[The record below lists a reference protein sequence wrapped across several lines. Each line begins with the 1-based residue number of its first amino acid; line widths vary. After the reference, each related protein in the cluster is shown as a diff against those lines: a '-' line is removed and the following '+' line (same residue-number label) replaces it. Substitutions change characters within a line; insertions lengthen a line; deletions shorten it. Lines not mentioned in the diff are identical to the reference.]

1 MAESY
6 KQETRRLEWLYG
18 LLGLYNGL
26 VVLLMAGFMSLT
38 QEKIVRT
45 MSAHEF
51 LSTLPIV
58 PLPASKGFCLAMG
71 SYLLLLFLGKLY
83 RQGRMEGGQR
93 QLIFAAEIG
102 TCMLLMK
109 SLNLAYDGVV
119 LLAVADIMHRYQGE
133 KQGWLL
139 LTAMLG
145 LYFMAAYNM
154 AIFQRHV
161 APFDVYAA
169 YYRPEVQSVLL
180 AIKNAFQSLN
190 IVLFVLYL
198 VMLVQSQHH
207 EKERIASLN
216 KQLEEANVRLRAYAM
231 EAERMAETR
240 ERNRL
245 AREIHDTLGH
255 TLTGIAAGLD
265 ACIVLV
271 DAAPAAVKGQ
281 LAKIRETALRGIVD
295 VRRSVKKLRPDDLEK
310 MPLQQAVK
318 KVIAEFAASS
328 GVDIQLVE
336 MGWPDKLR
344 EDEEEVIYR
353 IVQEGLTNARRHG
366 KATRVTV
373 TCGLEPGRFYIII
386 TDNGQGCT
394 APKHGF
400 GLRHMEE
407 RLALLHGRLRYWSE
421 NGFTLEATIP
431 MGRNVVDSS
440 GEDMDDKGI
449 YR

>member
-1 MAESY
+1 MMGSY
-6 KQETRRLEWLYG
+6 TPEQRRLEWLYG

-26 VVLLMAGFMSLT
+26 VVLLMAGFMCLT
-38 QEKIVRT
+38 QQKIVST

-58 PLPASKGFCLAMG
+58 PLPAMKGFWLSMG
-71 SYLLLLFLGKLY
+71 AYALLLFLGKLY
-83 RQGRMEGGQR
+83 RHGGLEAGQR

-102 TCMLLMK
+102 ICMLLMK
-109 SLNLAYDGVV
+109 SLNLAYDGIV
-119 LLAVADIMHRYQGE
+119 LLAVADLMHRYHGE
-133 KQGWLL
+133 NQSWLL
-139 LTAMLG
+139 LVAMLG
-145 LYFMAAYNM
+145 LYFMANYNM

-198 VMLVQSQHH
+198 VLLVQSQHH

-216 KQLEEANVRLRAYAM
+216 KQLEEANVRLRAYAL
-231 EAERMAETR
+231 EAERTAETR

-271 DAAPAAVKGQ
+271 DAAPAVVKKQ
-281 LAKIRETALRGIVD
+281 LEKIRETARHGIVD

-310 MPLQQAVK
+310 LPLQQAIK
-318 KVIAEFAASS
+318 KVIAEFSASS
-328 GVDIQLVE
+328 GVEIQLVE
-336 MGWPDKLR
+336 LGWPEKLR

-353 IVQEGLTNARRHG
+353 IVQEGITNARRHG
-366 KATRVTV
+366 KATKVTV

-386 TDNGQGCT
+386 ADNGEGCAET
-394 APKHGF
+394 KQGF

-407 RLALLHGRLRYWSE
+407 RLELLHGRLRYWSDK
-421 NGFTLEATIP
+421 GFTLEATIP
-431 MGRNVVDSS
+431 MGKNVMDNH
-440 GEDMDDKGI
+440 GEDKE
-449 YR
+449 